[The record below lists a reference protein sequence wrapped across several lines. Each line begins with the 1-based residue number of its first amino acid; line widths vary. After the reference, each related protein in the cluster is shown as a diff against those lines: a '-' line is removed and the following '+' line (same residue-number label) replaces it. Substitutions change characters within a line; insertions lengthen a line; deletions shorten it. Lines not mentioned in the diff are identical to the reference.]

1 MILYLLIILIIASII
16 VAYILA
22 KKIDTDY
29 LPVLL
34 LFQGSILLS
43 LSIPIMSTWVS
54 YAHNMAIIKE
64 QNRIINVN
72 ELQRDHLIKVL
83 SNFNYNN
90 LNTGTKFNLDT
101 PVNSIVTEL
110 SAVEKSLREAHDLI
124 NRSYI
129 YVQSVKLGPMSGITI
144 FVGENKD
151 D

>member
-1 MILYLLIILIIASII
+1 
-16 VAYILA
+16 
-22 KKIDTDY
+22 
-29 LPVLL
+29 
-34 LFQGSILLS
+34 
-43 LSIPIMSTWVS
+43 
-54 YAHNMAIIKE
+54 MAIIKE